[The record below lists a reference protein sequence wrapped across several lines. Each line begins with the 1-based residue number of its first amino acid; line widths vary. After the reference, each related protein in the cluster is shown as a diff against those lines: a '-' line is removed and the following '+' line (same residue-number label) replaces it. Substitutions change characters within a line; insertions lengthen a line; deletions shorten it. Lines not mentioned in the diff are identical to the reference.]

1 MPTGEIGI
9 RTAPSPIEFWFDF
22 SSGYAYLAAQEID
35 ALGARVKRPILWRP
49 YMLGTAFKVTG
60 MRGLSST
67 PVKGDY
73 ARHDW
78 ARAARKLRVPFAPPA
93 DHPKIALPAT
103 RGFYWIEAHH
113 AGQEQGFARE
123 VFRQYYSGKLD
134 TSDPDSVAA
143 LAGSLGLEAASVRAG
158 IEAAEIKDRARTSS
172 EAAVRR
178 GIFGSP
184 FFIVDG
190 EPFWG
195 WDRLAMLE
203 EWIRSGGW

>member
-1 MPTGEIGI
+1 MK
-9 RTAPSPIEFWFDF
+9 AAAPIEFWFDF
-22 SSGYAYLAAQEID
+22 SSGYAYFAALEID
-35 ALGARVKRPILWRP
+35 ALGARVGRPILWRP

-78 ARAARKLRVPFAPPA
+78 ARAARRLGVPFAPPA

-103 RGFYWIEAHH
+103 RAFYWIEAIHPGH
-113 AGQEQGFARE
+113 EAPFARE
-123 VFRQYYSGKLD
+123 VFRRYYSGALD
-134 TSDPDSVAA
+134 TSDPGAVAGLAPALGLDAAA
-143 LAGSLGLEAASVRAG
+143 LRVGLEDPA
-158 IEAAEIKDRARTSS
+158 IKDHARALS
-172 EAAVRR
+172 EAAIAR

-184 FFIVDG
+184 FFMIDD

-195 WDRLAMLE
+195 WDRLPMLE
-203 EWIRSGGW
+203 DWARSGGC

>member
-1 MPTGEIGI
+1 M
-9 RTAPSPIEFWFDF
+9 TALHPIEFWFDF
-22 SSGYAYLAAQEID
+22 SSGYAYFAAQEID
-35 ALGARVKRPILWRP
+35 ALGARVNRPILWRP

-78 ARAARKLRVPFAPPA
+78 ARGARKMGVPFAPPE

-103 RGFYWIEAHH
+103 RAFYWIEANH
-113 AGQEQGFARE
+113 AGHEKRFARE

-134 TSDPDSVAA
+134 TSDPASVAA
-143 LAGSLGLEAASVRAG
+143 LAGSLGLEAAKVRAG
-158 IEAAEIKDRARTSS
+158 LEAAEIKEHARTIG
-172 EAAVRR
+172 EMAVQR

-184 FFIVDG
+184 FFVVDG

-195 WDRLAMLE
+195 WDRLPMLE
-203 EWIRSGGW
+203 EWIRTGGW

>member
-1 MPTGEIGI
+1 M
-9 RTAPSPIEFWFDF
+9 RTTATPIEFWFDF

-35 ALGARVKRPILWRP
+35 ALGARVNRPILWRP
-49 YMLGTAFKVTG
+49 YMLRTAFKVTG

-78 ARAARKLRVPFAPPA
+78 ARAARKIGVPFAPPA

-103 RGFYWIEAHH
+103 RAFYWIEAVHPGH
-113 AGQEQGFARE
+113 EKRFGRE
-123 VFRQYYSGKLD
+123 VFRQYYSGTLD
-134 TSDPDSVAA
+134 TSDADAVAA
-143 LAGSLGLEAASVRAG
+143 LAGSLGLEPARVCAGLESAA
-158 IEAAEIKDRARTSS
+158 IKDHARTTS
-172 EAAVRR
+172 ETAVQH

-184 FFIVDG
+184 FFVTDG

-195 WDRLAMLE
+195 WDRLPMLE
-203 EWIRSGGW
+203 EWITTGGW

>member
-1 MPTGEIGI
+1 MSAES
-9 RTAPSPIEFWFDF
+9 AIEFWFDF

-35 ALGARVKRPILWRP
+35 ALGARVSRPILWRP

-78 ARAARKLRVPFAPPA
+78 ARAARKLGVPFAPPA

-103 RGFYWIEAHH
+103 RAFYWIEARQPGH
-113 AGQEQGFARE
+113 EQRFARE
-123 VFRQYYSGKLD
+123 VFRQYYAGKLD
-134 TSDPDSVAA
+134 TSDPESVAA
-143 LAGSLGLEAASVRAG
+143 LAGGLGLDAPRLRAGLEAPEVK
-158 IEAAEIKDRARTSS
+158 ERARALS
-172 EAAVRR
+172 EAAVQR

-195 WDRLAMLE
+195 WDRLSMLE
-203 EWIRSGGW
+203 EWIRTGGW

>member
-1 MPTGEIGI
+1 VHELLG
-9 RTAPSPIEFWFDF
+9 PIEFWFDF

-35 ALGARVKRPILWRP
+35 ALGARVGRPILWRP

-67 PVKGDY
+67 PMKGDY

-78 ARAARKLRVPFAPPA
+78 ARAARRLRVPFSPPA
-93 DHPKIALPAT
+93 DHPKVALPAT
-103 RGFYWIEAHH
+103 RAFYWIEAHR
-113 AGQEQGFARE
+113 AGHERDFARE
-123 VFRQYYSGKLD
+123 VFRRYYSGELD

-143 LAGSLGLEAASVRAG
+143 LAGRIGLEAAAVRAG
-158 IEAAEIKDRARTSS
+158 LEAAEIKERARTQS
-172 EAAVRR
+172 ESAVQR

-184 FFIVDG
+184 FFVVDG

-195 WDRLAMLE
+195 WDRLPMLE
-203 EWIRSGGW
+203 EWLRTGGW

>member
-1 MPTGEIGI
+1 MT
-9 RTAPSPIEFWFDF
+9 TPIEFWFDF
-22 SSGYAYLAAQEID
+22 SSGYAYLAAQQVD
-35 ALGARVKRPILWRP
+35 ALGERIGRPILWRP

-78 ARAARKLRVPFAPPA
+78 ARAARRLGVPFSPPA

-103 RGFYWIEAHH
+103 RAFYWIEATHS
-113 AGQEQGFARE
+113 GKETRFARE
-123 VFRQYYSGKLD
+123 VFRRYYSGRLD
-134 TSDPDSVAA
+134 TSNAEAVAE
-143 LAGSLGLEAASVRAG
+143 LASELDLDASHTRAG
-158 IEAAEIKDRARTSS
+158 MDAPVIKDRARALS
-172 EAAVRR
+172 EAAVAR

-195 WDRLAMLE
+195 WDRLGMVE
-203 EWIRSGGW
+203 EWVRTGGW

>member
-1 MPTGEIGI
+1 MT
-9 RTAPSPIEFWFDF
+9 TAGPIEFWFDF

-35 ALGARVKRPILWRP
+35 ALGERVGRAILWRP

-78 ARAARKLRVPFAPPA
+78 ARAARRLGVPFEPPA
-93 DHPKIALPAT
+93 DHPKIALPTT
-103 RGFYWIEAHH
+103 RAFYWIEATYP
-113 AGQEQGFARE
+113 GMEPRFARE
-123 VFRQYYSGKLD
+123 AFRRYYCGQLD
-134 TSDPDSVAA
+134 TSDADAVAD
-143 LAGSLGLEAASVRAG
+143 LASGLGLDAADARSGMNAP
-158 IEAAEIKDRARTSS
+158 EIKDRARAIS
-172 EAAVRR
+172 EAAVAR

-195 WDRLAMLE
+195 WDRMPMLE
-203 EWIRSGGW
+203 EWLRTGGW

>member
-1 MPTGEIGI
+1 M
-9 RTAPSPIEFWFDF
+9 TAASPIEFWFDF

-35 ALGARVKRPILWRP
+35 ALGARVGRPILWRP

-67 PVKGDY
+67 PMKGDY

-78 ARAARKLRVPFAPPA
+78 ARAARKLGVPFAPPA

-103 RGFYWIEAHH
+103 RAFYWIAAHQ
-113 AGQEQGFARE
+113 AGQEQRFARE
-123 VFRQYYSGKLD
+123 VFPAYYSGKLD
-134 TSDPDSVAA
+134 TSDPDAIAA
-143 LAGSLGLEAASVRAG
+143 LAGGLGLDTAKVRAGLEAPEIKEHVRA
-158 IEAAEIKDRARTSS
+158 TS
-172 EAAVRR
+172 EKAVER

-184 FFIVDG
+184 FFVVDG

-195 WDRLAMLE
+195 WDRLPMLE